1 MLKKALI
8 WIAFIAIMFSIP
20 EIISAVGS
28 QPSVTYDKVV
38 KMTQQAN
45 TEIEQF
51 IQNPSTNTIDKTDFA
66 ISTARS
72 AFSELTLHQTFWT
85 RILRVKPVLTKDQR
99 NHIKQMNKELDDN
112 IERYVQTIA
121 RDIHEA
127 EEIGFYKVP
136 ETLYISLNA
145 SDEPTRLMVKGEV
158 DVRDNTIFQRHYF
171 LIRTPGKNYIIKR
184 PANYSMSV
192 SDRKATFRFE
202 KKQYI
207 IESNILH

>member
-8 WIAFIAIMFSIP
+8 LIAFIALMFAIP
-20 EIISAVGS
+20 EIISALGS

-66 ISTARS
+66 ISTASS
-72 AFSELTLHQTFWT
+72 ALTELTLHQTFWT
-85 RILRVKPVLTKDQR
+85 QILRVKPVLTKEQR
-99 NHIKQMNKELDDN
+99 NHIKQMNKELDN
-112 IERYVQTIA
+112 NVERYVQTIA

-127 EEIGFYKVP
+127 EEIEFYKVP

-145 SDEPTRLMVKGEV
+145 SEEPARLMVKGEV
-158 DVRDNTIFQRHYF
+158 DVRDNTIFQRHYL
-171 LIRTPGKNYIIKR
+171 LIRTPGENYIIKR
-184 PANYSMSV
+184 PKNFSMSV
-192 SDRKATFRFE
+192 SDRKVTFRFE

-207 IESNILH
+207 IESNILY